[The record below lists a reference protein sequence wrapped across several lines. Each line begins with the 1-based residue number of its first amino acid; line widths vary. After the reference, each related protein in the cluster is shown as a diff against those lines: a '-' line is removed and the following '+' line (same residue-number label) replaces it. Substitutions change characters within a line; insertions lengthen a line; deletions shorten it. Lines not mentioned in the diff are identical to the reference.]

1 MCERVPVHGKG
12 RRAVPLLGGLLL
24 LSACCG
30 GPARGD
36 DVSLDTLPPEFRFE
50 RGWQA
55 GPNCGANALFFM
67 LRLNGRPVNRQELI
81 KHLAPPKQGSS
92 LEELQQ
98 AARQWGLETKVLR
111 TAPDGVERLDRPFIA
126 HLSLPPND
134 AGHYLL
140 VLGASGNS
148 FQVIDGTNGSLV
160 ELRRG
165 TFYRHWSGY
174 VLVTGTDWVGPLLRL
189 ILFVLAAVFL
199 VLTGLA
205 LYLHRRGR
213 SVARPKA

>member
-1 MCERVPVHGKG
+1 MSVRVPVRG
-12 RRAVPLLGGLLL
+12 RGRWVLSLLGGLVLL
-24 LSACCG
+24 AACG
-30 GPARGD
+30 GGATRGD
-36 DVSLDTLPPEFRFE
+36 EVSLDTLPPEFRFE
-50 RGWQA
+50 RVWQA

-67 LRLNGRPVNRQELI
+67 LRLNGRPVNHQELV

-98 AARQWGLETKVLR
+98 AAQQWGLETKVLR
-111 TAPDGVERLDRPFIA
+111 TTPDGIERLDRPFLA

-160 ELRRG
+160 QLRRG

-189 ILFVLAAVFL
+189 ILYALAGVFL

-205 LYLHRRGR
+205 IYLYWRGR
-213 SVARPKA
+213 PVARPKA